1 MDQVI
6 HLQLVLLKVVMELE
20 IHQVVLLVAEVVLEQ
35 MVVELQI
42 M

>member
-1 MDQVI
+1 VVQVI